1 MHYNTAWQCKKSA
14 KYDIYFQM
22 VRFLKFPS
30 YCVPFLPGCKTN
42 PSSACFVTAAYS
54 ARLTHIALSVAACLL
69 QWQIMWPLGPQ
80 NLKYLLPVP
89 LQKMFADSWCKL
101 QHNEVWLFSTVAIIN
116 YHKLS
121 GLKKHSLLLMV
132 LEVRSLKM
140 GLTGLQSR
148 CQWAMLFLASLREN
162 LFPFFFQFLEA
173 TWISGLWVL
182 PSSSKT
188 AVRQRQISLCFSCHI
203 FSDSGPPAPSF
214 TYIYKGICDD
224 SGPIQVI
231 QDNLLISKSVYYH
244 LNLISLILISL
255 GHVM

>member
-101 QHNEVWLFSTVAIIN
+101 QHNEVCLFSTVAIIN

-121 GLKKHSLLLMV
+121 GLKKHSLLSYGS
-132 LEVRSLKM
+132 RSEK
-140 GLTGLQSR
+140 S
-148 CQWAMLFLASLREN
+148 EN
-162 LFPFFFQFLEA
+162 GSYW
-173 TWISGLWVL
+173 TTVKVSVGDVISGISKGESVPFLL
-182 PSSSKT
+182 P
-188 AVRQRQISLCFSCHI
+188 V
-203 FSDSGPPAPSF
+203 SGGHLNFWLMGPSF
-214 TYIYKGICDD
+214 IFKNSSETASNLPLLLLSYLLWLWPSCPLFHLYI
-224 SGPIQVI
+224 
-231 QDNLLISKSVYYH
+231 
-244 LNLISLILISL
+244 
-255 GHVM
+255 